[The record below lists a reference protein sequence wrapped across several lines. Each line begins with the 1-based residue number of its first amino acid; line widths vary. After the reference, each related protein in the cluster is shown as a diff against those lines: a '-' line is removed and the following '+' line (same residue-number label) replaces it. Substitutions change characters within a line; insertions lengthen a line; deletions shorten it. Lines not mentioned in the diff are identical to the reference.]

1 MDDNSSFETVITARS
16 GWFDINLRELW
27 RYRDLA
33 LLFVRRNFIANY
45 KQTILGPA
53 WAIVQP
59 LLTTVVFTIVFGRL
73 AKLPTDGVPPFLFYM
88 CGNIAWGYFA
98 GCLTATSSTFTGNAA
113 IFGKVYFPRL
123 TMPIS
128 TVISQLISFAIQF
141 LFFLGFLAFYSFL
154 NKTVYLTPLIWLLP
168 FFLLQMAL
176 LGLGCGIIVSSLTT
190 KYRDLAMLVSFGVR
204 LWMYATRW
212 SIRQH
217 GAGKMADPVP
227 AESMVAII
235 EARDCSSRLDVQLDR
250 LRHQLSI
257 TLLMQ
262 ESTSSSSAKSKNI
275 YGYGAIAGLHLRDS
289 LKNLHA
295 IHCQTAPT

>member
-190 KYRDLAMLVSFGVR
+190 KYRDLNMLVSFGTQ
-204 LWMYATRW
+204 LWMYAT
-212 SIRQH
+212 
-217 GAGKMADPVP
+217 PVVYP
-227 AESMVAII
+227 AAMVPEKWQTMYRLNPMVAII
-235 EARDCSSRLDVQLDR
+235 EGFRDMFFSTGTFNWTDCG
-250 LRHQLSI
+250 LSCAV
-257 TLLMQ
+257 TLLMLGIGVVLF
-262 ESTSSSSAKSKNI
+262 SKVEKTFM
-275 YGYGAIAGLHLRDS
+275 D
-289 LKNLHA
+289 
-295 IHCQTAPT
+295 TV

>member
-53 WAIVQP
+53 WAIIQP

-98 GCLTATSSTFTGNAA
+98 GCLTATGSTFTQNAA

-128 TVISQLISFAIQF
+128 TVMSQLISFAIQF

-190 KYRDLAMLVSFGVR
+190 KYRDLTMLVSFGTQ
-204 LWMYATRW
+204 LWMYAT
-212 SIRQH
+212 
-217 GAGKMADPVP
+217 PVVYP
-227 AESMVAII
+227 AAMVPEKWQNLYRLNPMVAII
-235 EARDCSSRLDVQLDR
+235 EGFRDMFFSTGTFNWTDCGISWAV
-250 LRHQLSI
+250 
-257 TLLMQ
+257 TLLMLGIGVVLF
-262 ESTSSSSAKSKNI
+262 SKVEKTFM
-275 YGYGAIAGLHLRDS
+275 D
-289 LKNLHA
+289 
-295 IHCQTAPT
+295 TV

>member
-33 LLFVRRNFIANY
+33 FLFVKRNFIAYY

-53 WAIVQP
+53 WAIIQP

-98 GCLTATSSTFTGNAA
+98 GCLTATGSTFTQNAA

-128 TVISQLISFAIQF
+128 TVMSQLISFAIQF

-190 KYRDLAMLVSFGVR
+190 KYRDLTMLVSFGTQ
-204 LWMYATRW
+204 LWMYAT
-212 SIRQH
+212 
-217 GAGKMADPVP
+217 PVVYP
-227 AESMVAII
+227 AAMVPEKWQNLYRLNPMVAII
-235 EARDCSSRLDVQLDR
+235 EGFRDMFFSTGTFNWTDCGISWAV
-250 LRHQLSI
+250 
-257 TLLMQ
+257 TLLMLGIGVVLF
-262 ESTSSSSAKSKNI
+262 SKVEKTFM
-275 YGYGAIAGLHLRDS
+275 D
-289 LKNLHA
+289 
-295 IHCQTAPT
+295 TV

>member
-16 GWFDINLRELW
+16 GWFDINLGELW

-33 LLFVRRNFIANY
+33 FLFVKRNFIAYY

-53 WAIVQP
+53 WAIIQP

-98 GCLTATSSTFTGNAA
+98 GCLTATGSTFTQNAA

-128 TVISQLISFAIQF
+128 TVMSQLISFAIQF

-190 KYRDLAMLVSFGVR
+190 KYRDLTMLVSFGTQ
-204 LWMYATRW
+204 LWMYAT
-212 SIRQH
+212 
-217 GAGKMADPVP
+217 PVVYP
-227 AESMVAII
+227 AAMVPEKWQNLYRLNPMVAII
-235 EARDCSSRLDVQLDR
+235 EGFRDMFFSTGTFNWTDCGISWAV
-250 LRHQLSI
+250 
-257 TLLMQ
+257 TLLMLGIGVVLF
-262 ESTSSSSAKSKNI
+262 SKVEKTFM
-275 YGYGAIAGLHLRDS
+275 D
-289 LKNLHA
+289 
-295 IHCQTAPT
+295 TV

>member
-98 GCLTATSSTFTGNAA
+98 GCLTATGSTFTQNAA

-128 TVISQLISFAIQF
+128 TVMSQLISFAIQF

-190 KYRDLAMLVSFGVR
+190 KYRDLTMLVSFGTQ
-204 LWMYATRW
+204 LWMYAT
-212 SIRQH
+212 
-217 GAGKMADPVP
+217 PVVYP
-227 AESMVAII
+227 AAMVPEKWQNLYRLNPMVAII
-235 EARDCSSRLDVQLDR
+235 EGFRDMFFSTGTFNWTDCGISWAV
-250 LRHQLSI
+250 
-257 TLLMQ
+257 TLLMLGIGVVLF
-262 ESTSSSSAKSKNI
+262 SKVEKTFM
-275 YGYGAIAGLHLRDS
+275 D
-289 LKNLHA
+289 
-295 IHCQTAPT
+295 TV

>member
-53 WAIVQP
+53 WAIIQP

-98 GCLTATSSTFTGNAA
+98 GCLTATGSTFTQNAA

-168 FFLLQMAL
+168 FFLLQMAM

-190 KYRDLAMLVSFGVR
+190 KYRDLNMLVSFGTQ
-204 LWMYATRW
+204 LWMYAT
-212 SIRQH
+212 
-217 GAGKMADPVP
+217 PVVYP
-227 AESMVAII
+227 AAMVPEKWQTMYRLNPMVAII
-235 EARDCSSRLDVQLDR
+235 EGFRDMFFSTGTFNWTDCGISWA
-250 LRHQLSI
+250 I
-257 TLLMQ
+257 TLLMLGIGVVLF
-262 ESTSSSSAKSKNI
+262 SKVEKTFM
-275 YGYGAIAGLHLRDS
+275 D
-289 LKNLHA
+289 
-295 IHCQTAPT
+295 TV

>member
-98 GCLTATSSTFTGNAA
+98 GCLTATGSTFTQNAA

-190 KYRDLAMLVSFGVR
+190 KYRDLTMLVSFGTQ
-204 LWMYATRW
+204 LWMYAT
-212 SIRQH
+212 
-217 GAGKMADPVP
+217 PVVYP
-227 AESMVAII
+227 AAMVPEKWQNLYRLNPMVAII
-235 EARDCSSRLDVQLDR
+235 EGFRDMFFSTGTFNWTDCGISWAV
-250 LRHQLSI
+250 
-257 TLLMQ
+257 TLLMLGIGVVLF
-262 ESTSSSSAKSKNI
+262 SKVEKTFM
-275 YGYGAIAGLHLRDS
+275 D
-289 LKNLHA
+289 
-295 IHCQTAPT
+295 TV

>member
-1 MDDNSSFETVITARS
+1 MDDNTSFDTVITARS
-16 GWFDINLRELW
+16 GWFDINFRELW

-33 LLFVRRNFIANY
+33 FLFVKRNFIAYY

-53 WAIVQP
+53 WAIIQP

-98 GCLTATSSTFTGNAA
+98 GCLTATGSTFTQNAA

-128 TVISQLISFAIQF
+128 TVMSQLISFAIQF

-190 KYRDLAMLVSFGVR
+190 KYRDLTMLVSFGTQ
-204 LWMYATRW
+204 LWMYAT
-212 SIRQH
+212 
-217 GAGKMADPVP
+217 PVVYP
-227 AESMVAII
+227 AAMVPEKWQNLYRLNPMVAII
-235 EARDCSSRLDVQLDR
+235 EGFRDMFFSTGTFNWTDCGISWAV
-250 LRHQLSI
+250 
-257 TLLMQ
+257 TLLMLGIGVVLF
-262 ESTSSSSAKSKNI
+262 SKVEKTFM
-275 YGYGAIAGLHLRDS
+275 D
-289 LKNLHA
+289 
-295 IHCQTAPT
+295 TV

>member
-53 WAIVQP
+53 WAIIQP
-59 LLTTVVFTIVFGRL
+59 LLTTVVFTIVFGSL

-98 GCLTATSSTFTGNAA
+98 GCLTATGSTFTQNAA

-128 TVISQLISFAIQF
+128 TVMSQLISFAIQF

-154 NKTVYLTPLIWLLP
+154 NKTVYLTPFIWLLP

-190 KYRDLAMLVSFGVR
+190 KYRDLTMLVSFGTQ
-204 LWMYATRW
+204 LWMYAT
-212 SIRQH
+212 
-217 GAGKMADPVP
+217 PVVYP
-227 AESMVAII
+227 AAMVPEKWQNLYRLNPMVAII
-235 EARDCSSRLDVQLDR
+235 EGFRDMFFSTGTFNWTDCGISWAV
-250 LRHQLSI
+250 
-257 TLLMQ
+257 TLLMLGIGVVLF
-262 ESTSSSSAKSKNI
+262 SKVEKTFM
-275 YGYGAIAGLHLRDS
+275 D
-289 LKNLHA
+289 
-295 IHCQTAPT
+295 TV

>member
-1 MDDNSSFETVITARS
+1 MNDNTSFDTVITARS

-33 LLFVRRNFIANY
+33 FLFVKRNFIAYY

-53 WAIVQP
+53 WAIIQP

-98 GCLTATSSTFTGNAA
+98 GCLTATGSTFTQNAA

-128 TVISQLISFAIQF
+128 TVMSQLISFAIQF

-190 KYRDLAMLVSFGVR
+190 KYRDLTMLVSFGTQ
-204 LWMYATRW
+204 LWMYAT
-212 SIRQH
+212 
-217 GAGKMADPVP
+217 PVVYP
-227 AESMVAII
+227 AAMVPEKWQNLYRLNPMVAII
-235 EARDCSSRLDVQLDR
+235 EGFRDMFFSTGTFNWTDCGISWAV
-250 LRHQLSI
+250 
-257 TLLMQ
+257 TLLMLGIGVVLF
-262 ESTSSSSAKSKNI
+262 SKVEKTFM
-275 YGYGAIAGLHLRDS
+275 D
-289 LKNLHA
+289 
-295 IHCQTAPT
+295 TV

>member
-33 LLFVRRNFIANY
+33 FLFVKRNFIAYY

-98 GCLTATSSTFTGNAA
+98 GCLTATGSTFTQNAA

-168 FFLLQMAL
+168 FFLLQMAM

-190 KYRDLAMLVSFGVR
+190 KYRDLTMLVSFGTQ
-204 LWMYATRW
+204 LWMYAT
-212 SIRQH
+212 
-217 GAGKMADPVP
+217 PVVYP
-227 AESMVAII
+227 AAMVPEKWQNLYRLNPMVAII
-235 EARDCSSRLDVQLDR
+235 EGFRDMFFSTGTFNWTDCGISWAV
-250 LRHQLSI
+250 
-257 TLLMQ
+257 TLLMLGIGVVLF
-262 ESTSSSSAKSKNI
+262 SKVEKTFM
-275 YGYGAIAGLHLRDS
+275 D
-289 LKNLHA
+289 
-295 IHCQTAPT
+295 TV

>member
-98 GCLTATSSTFTGNAA
+98 GCLTATGSTFTQNAA

-168 FFLLQMAL
+168 FFLLQMAM

-190 KYRDLAMLVSFGVR
+190 KYRDLAMLVSFGTQ
-204 LWMYATRW
+204 LWMYAT
-212 SIRQH
+212 
-217 GAGKMADPVP
+217 PVVYP
-227 AESMVAII
+227 AAMVPEKWQTLYRLNPMVAII
-235 EARDCSSRLDVQLDR
+235 EGFRDMFFSTGTFNWTDCGISWAV
-250 LRHQLSI
+250 
-257 TLLMQ
+257 TLLMLGIGVVLF
-262 ESTSSSSAKSKNI
+262 SKVEKTFM
-275 YGYGAIAGLHLRDS
+275 D
-289 LKNLHA
+289 
-295 IHCQTAPT
+295 TV

>member
-1 MDDNSSFETVITARS
+1 MDDNTSFDTVITARS
-16 GWFDINLRELW
+16 GWFDINFRELW

-33 LLFVRRNFIANY
+33 FLFVKRNFIANY

-190 KYRDLAMLVSFGVR
+190 KYRDLNMLVSFGTQ
-204 LWMYATRW
+204 LWMYAT
-212 SIRQH
+212 
-217 GAGKMADPVP
+217 PVVYP
-227 AESMVAII
+227 AAMVPEKWQTMYRLNPMVAII
-235 EARDCSSRLDVQLDR
+235 EGFRDMFFSTGTFNWTDCGISWA
-250 LRHQLSI
+250 I
-257 TLLMQ
+257 TLLMLGIGVVLF
-262 ESTSSSSAKSKNI
+262 SKVEKTFM
-275 YGYGAIAGLHLRDS
+275 D
-289 LKNLHA
+289 
-295 IHCQTAPT
+295 TV

>member
-33 LLFVRRNFIANY
+33 LLFVRRNFIAYY

-98 GCLTATSSTFTGNAA
+98 GCLTATGSTFTQNAA

-168 FFLLQMAL
+168 FFLLQMAM

-190 KYRDLAMLVSFGVR
+190 KYRDLAMLVSFGTQ
-204 LWMYATRW
+204 LWMYAT
-212 SIRQH
+212 
-217 GAGKMADPVP
+217 PVVYP
-227 AESMVAII
+227 AAMVPEKWQTLYRLNPMVAII
-235 EARDCSSRLDVQLDR
+235 EGFRDMFFSTGTFNWTDCGISWAV
-250 LRHQLSI
+250 
-257 TLLMQ
+257 TLLMLGIGVVLF
-262 ESTSSSSAKSKNI
+262 SKVEKTFM
-275 YGYGAIAGLHLRDS
+275 D
-289 LKNLHA
+289 
-295 IHCQTAPT
+295 TV